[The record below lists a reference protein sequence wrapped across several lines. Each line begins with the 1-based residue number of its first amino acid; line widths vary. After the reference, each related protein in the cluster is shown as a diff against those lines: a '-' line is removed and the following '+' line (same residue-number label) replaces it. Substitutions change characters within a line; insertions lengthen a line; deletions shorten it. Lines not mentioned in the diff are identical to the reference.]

1 MTLTPAQQEIAA
13 LITSEALSRGYSPA
27 AASAMVTHAVW
38 ESRLDPTLSHP
49 DGIDPKTGQTIQS
62 NGLFQMNRDRWDAS
76 VNYATK
82 NGLDPWS
89 AQAQIGF
96 TFAELD
102 GSVRA
107 KNSSDYS
114 KIGDRLMSAQTPE
127 EASRAMS
134 RYEGHAPQYTAG
146 RVEDTQAFFD
156 QYAPQLTS
164 PDPFNAVFASDV
176 PAAAGG
182 VRSAFDLGAP
192 AAFNYGAGV
201 PQRGD
206 VVAPAATLAAAQPA
220 APDLSQGFQGL
231 AGYGTVPGG
240 PPVDRTVAG
249 YANERARQQVEA
261 MPAAGREF
269 VAGIGA
275 ELGRMADMGY
285 VTPDQMT
292 VTSGARTH
300 QTNSTTHPSGLAVD
314 LRTAGLTPEQ
324 QRSQGLAAMSAGALG
339 LGLFGGDDRF
349 GASAMAPHMHADR
362 VGQDFSIIGSGARA
376 NLADIM
382 ATNQAGVPMAD
393 IGQTVRQSIDAG
405 VRLGPSAVSPDLV
418 RGGPQTFADINRA
431 GIPTS
436 RADALAGIPN
446 TTRGAMGPNPAT
458 GTMPGAPMGPMA
470 APQAPV
476 APTVQAAPAPQ
487 PAPTPAARSA
497 PASQAA
503 PSRSGPSGVV
513 QAMDFVG
520 GLPNAARDAVAAAST
535 GVGRVVNAVPT
546 SINVAGF
553 QTPTANLMSM
563 IAGERGLL
571 GPYNPANPMATP
583 MQAVLASQSA
593 GLINPALGRLS
604 TAVANSPLN
613 TPAAQAWGAYA
624 LGQGP
629 RPSTPVPGAPVAPAP
644 PAQIEALPGPPAS
657 KPPTTPAYDQMEMAR
672 ANGWGLMGSPQVP
685 GPPASS
691 PRAAQE
697 RANYAAMEANRGA
710 GFGSIAAPASPT
722 AISIAPIEVPIDQAP
737 PAFGAPMGTPNISM
751 VSTRSTTAAPAAR
764 SAPDAP
770 IMEGIGPAGPVNVM
784 GPPTV
789 DGRPSQTASNSFW
802 ENATPAAP
810 AAPAP
815 AAGPMPGAPI
825 GAEWTPAQVD
835 FLSGVPA
842 LGPAPAPIEAPP
854 QVAAPAPTQS
864 MPAGPVAGPA
874 PAQVSGPSN
883 RETYG
888 PPTGAYDDFNAL
900 PNAPPAPML
909 AGLGALGG
917 LGAPPS
923 APAAPTA
930 TGTLGG
936 HGALGIGGALDFGPM
951 SVGAPAGIPTAPAAP
966 TNTNFLGTMPTELP
980 GPTPWE
986 ESPIASAVFGGSVT
1000 LPTVQPIRPEEIS
1013 RTLPGSII
1021 GPGFG
1026 VAPGAIPGAPVGP
1039 FTAPSAPSPTQRAGR
1054 AAAAATAQQAA
1065 REVAQQ
1071 AAVQR
1076 AQEIAAAMAAG
1087 TMTPTGFNV
1096 PGAPLGYEATSLG
1109 YGPLGPMTPAGYEYA
1124 SDPAASAATKI
1135 VCTAMNRAYGFGSF
1149 RNAIW
1154 LRYSATHMT
1163 PAHERGYH
1171 RIFGPVL
1178 RFAEPRTTPLRR
1190 AVWSV
1195 LTHLMRHR
1203 TADLRAVMH
1212 GRKRDTLGRLYRAV
1226 FEPLCALVG
1235 RHS

>member
-1 MTLTPAQQEIAA
+1 MGLVTAYGPSSTYDAMQGGLASSVRGPDGQALVRTLEDYRNGVSTYVTLAGNPDFYGNTYSIPSITYNYGGQTFTLENVPAVVHDTGAA
-13 LITSEALSRGYSPA
+13 FRNAKEGRFDIPVAQDLTMAQLSAQPFSKSNIDFAPLSTEDFVSRVAAPA
-27 AASAMVTHAVW
+27 APPTAAFANSAPPV
-38 ESRLDPTLSHP
+38 
-49 DGIDPKTGQTIQS
+49 DGGI
-62 NGLFQMNRDRWDAS
+62 
-76 VNYATK
+76 
-82 NGLDPWS
+82 
-89 AQAQIGF
+89 
-96 TFAELD
+96 
-102 GSVRA
+102 
-107 KNSSDYS
+107 
-114 KIGDRLMSAQTPE
+114 
-127 EASRAMS
+127 
-134 RYEGHAPQYTAG
+134 
-146 RVEDTQAFFD
+146 
-156 QYAPQLTS
+156 
-164 PDPFNAVFASDV
+164 
-176 PAAAGG
+176 
-182 VRSAFDLGAP
+182 RSAFDLGAP

-206 VVAPAATLAAAQPA
+206 VVAPAATLAAAQPV
-220 APDLSQGFQGL
+220 APDLSRGVVGL
-231 AGYGTVPGG
+231 SQYGTVPGG
-240 PPVDRTVAG
+240 PPLADRTIPG
-249 YANERARQQVEA
+249 YASERARQQVEA

-269 VAGIGA
+269 VSGIAA
-275 ELGRMADMGY
+275 ERDRMAALGY
-285 VTPDQMT
+285 NVPDQMT
-292 VTSGARTH
+292 VTSGMRELGTIGDPR
-300 QTNSTTHPSGLAVD
+300 THPSGLAVD
-314 LRTAGLTPEQ
+314 YRTADLSQEQ
-324 QRSQGLAAMSAGALG
+324 QRNQALAALSGGAIG
-339 LGLFGGDDRF
+339 IAQYGPGEQF
-349 GASAMAPHMHADR
+349 APHLHADQ
-362 VGQDFSIIGSGARA
+362 VGAWGPQGQALRETLPDVY
-376 NLADIM
+376 
-382 ATNQAGVPMAD
+382 ATTQAGIPVAD

-418 RGGPQTFADINRA
+418 KGGPQTFADINRA

-458 GTMPGAPMGPMA
+458 GAMPGAPMGPMA
-470 APQAPV
+470 APQAPA
-476 APTVQAAPAPQ
+476 APTVQAAPAPT

-497 PASQAA
+497 PASPAA

-571 GPYNPANPMATP
+571 GPYNPASPMATP

-697 RANYAAMEANRGA
+697 RANYAAMEANRGG
-710 GFGSIAAPASPT
+710 GFGSIGAPASPT
-722 AISIAPIEVPIDQAP
+722 AISVAPIEVPIDQAP

-751 VSTRSTTAAPAAR
+751 VNPIATTAAPAAR
-764 SAPDAP
+764 A
-770 IMEGIGPAGPVNVM
+770 
-784 GPPTV
+784 
-789 DGRPSQTASNSFW
+789 AS
-802 ENATPAAP
+802 
-810 AAPAP
+810 
-815 AAGPMPGAPI
+815 
-825 GAEWTPAQVD
+825 GAEWTPAQLE

-842 LGPAPAPIEAPP
+842 LGPAPATPT
-854 QVAAPAPTQS
+854 PAP
-864 MPAGPVAGPA
+864 GPA
-874 PAQVSGPSN
+874 PAPAPMAPAPAPAAPSPAMPAAPQAQPASFTPQWNTMTTMGSRSIANNVPYDLAAVAPPPSIPAAAPAMQAPPTAPAVSPGVGISN

-966 TNTNFLGTMPTELP
+966 TNTNFLGTTPTELP

-1026 VAPGAIPGAPVGP
+1026 VAPGAIPGSPVGP

-1054 AAAAATAQQAA
+1054 AAVAAAAQQAA
-1065 REVAQQ
+1065 REAAQQ
-1071 AAVQR
+1071 ATVQR

-1135 VCTAMNRAYGFGSF
+1135 VCTAMNRAYGFGAF

-1178 RFAEPRTTPLRR
+1178 RFAEPRTTLPRR
-1190 AVWSV
+1190 AAWVV

-1212 GRKRDTLGRLYRAV
+1212 GRKRDPLGRLYRAV

>member
-1 MTLTPAQQEIAA
+1 MGLVTAYGPSSTYDAMQGGLASSVRGPDGQALVRTLEDYRNGVSTYVTLAGNPDFYGNTYSIPSITYNYGGQTFTLENVPAVVHDTGAA
-13 LITSEALSRGYSPA
+13 FRNAKEGRFDIPVAQDLTMAQLSAQPFSKSNIDFAPLSTEDFVSRVAAPA
-27 AASAMVTHAVW
+27 APPTAAFANSAPPV
-38 ESRLDPTLSHP
+38 
-49 DGIDPKTGQTIQS
+49 DGGI
-62 NGLFQMNRDRWDAS
+62 
-76 VNYATK
+76 
-82 NGLDPWS
+82 
-89 AQAQIGF
+89 
-96 TFAELD
+96 
-102 GSVRA
+102 
-107 KNSSDYS
+107 
-114 KIGDRLMSAQTPE
+114 
-127 EASRAMS
+127 
-134 RYEGHAPQYTAG
+134 
-146 RVEDTQAFFD
+146 
-156 QYAPQLTS
+156 
-164 PDPFNAVFASDV
+164 
-176 PAAAGG
+176 
-182 VRSAFDLGAP
+182 RSAFDLGAP

-206 VVAPAATLAAAQPA
+206 VVAPAATLAAAQPV
-220 APDLSQGFQGL
+220 APDLSRGVVGL
-231 AGYGTVPGG
+231 SQYGTVPGG
-240 PPVDRTVAG
+240 PPLADRTIPG
-249 YANERARQQVEA
+249 YASERARQQVEA

-269 VAGIGA
+269 VSGIAA
-275 ELGRMADMGY
+275 ERDRMAALGY
-285 VTPDQMT
+285 NVPDQMT
-292 VTSGARTH
+292 VTSGMRELGTIGDPR
-300 QTNSTTHPSGLAVD
+300 THPSGLAVD
-314 LRTAGLTPEQ
+314 YRTADLSQEQ
-324 QRSQGLAAMSAGALG
+324 QRNQALAALSGGAIG
-339 LGLFGGDDRF
+339 IAQYGPGEQF
-349 GASAMAPHMHADR
+349 APHLHADQ
-362 VGQDFSIIGSGARA
+362 VGAWGPQGQALRETLPDVY
-376 NLADIM
+376 
-382 ATNQAGVPMAD
+382 ATTQAGIPVAD

-458 GTMPGAPMGPMA
+458 GAMPGAPMGPMA
-470 APQAPV
+470 APQAPA

-487 PAPTPAARSA
+487 PAARAA
-497 PASQAA
+497 PASQPA

-697 RANYAAMEANRGA
+697 RANYAAMEANRGG
-710 GFGSIAAPASPT
+710 GFGSIGAPASPT
-722 AISIAPIEVPIDQAP
+722 AISVAPIEVPVDQAP

-764 SAPDAP
+764 SAPDVP

-854 QVAAPAPTQS
+854 QVAAPAPAQS
-864 MPAGPVAGPA
+864 MPAGPA

-986 ESPIASAVFGGSVT
+986 ESPIASAVFGGAVT

-1039 FTAPSAPSPTQRAGR
+1039 FTAPSAPSSTQRAGR
-1054 AAAAATAQQAA
+1054 AAVAAAAQQAAQQAA
-1065 REVAQQ
+1065 REAAQQ
-1071 AAVQR
+1071 ATVQR

-1212 GRKRDTLGRLYRAV
+1212 GRKRDPLGRLYRAV